1 MRKLYSIVY
10 FLCCFFLF
18 AGCKDDVEI
27 ETGEA
32 SNITYHGA
40 EVTCRIVSSDV
51 SLANAECG
59 VLYSTSGADVESGA
73 GFEAKSVDFNG
84 ETFTAMLSFT
94 TADDF
99 SKPGTKYFY
108 CGYVRVNNNWYYGN
122 VRSLRT
128 GQKE

>member
-1 MRKLYSIVY
+1 MGKLYSVIC
-10 FLCCFFLF
+10 FLCSLFLF
-18 AGCKDDVEI
+18 VSCQDDVEI

-32 SNITYHGA
+32 SNITYQGA
-40 EVTCRIVSSDV
+40 EVTCRIVSSEV

-59 VLYSTSGADVESGA
+59 VLYSTSETDVEHGA
-73 GFEAKSVDFNG
+73 GFEAKSEDFNG

-94 TADDF
+94 TVDDF
-99 SKPGTKYFY
+99 SKPGTKYYY
-108 CGYVRVNNNWYYGN
+108 CGYVYANNNCYYGN